1 MINRILL
8 VLKTQNLTSSQ
19 FADEIGVQRSSISH
33 ILSGR
38 NNPSLEFVT
47 KILKRFPDINS
58 EWILFGKGSMYR
70 ESESSLKSKSDK
82 KLVAQADLLSFD
94 DEPENVE
101 MPAINQALLQ
111 DDDIYENHIDEKVNN
126 EPLQIF
132 ENVIIKQE
140 ISKEKSEEKI
150 PQIEKNESFVS
161 EIKKTEYNEP
171 VKKIKKKEIEKI
183 VIFYSDKTF
192 REYFPELE

>member
-1 MINRILL
+1 MNDRILL
-8 VLKTQNLTSSQ
+8 ILKTQNLSSSQ

-70 ESESSLKSKSDK
+70 ESDKTIKNSKKSIKSNM
-82 KLVAQADLLSFD
+82 QADLFSIVDSDDD
-94 DEPENVE
+94 DENEIN
-101 MPAINQALLQ
+101 AIDTDMSS
-111 DDDIYENHIDEKVNN
+111 DDSKYENLNDEKNIDIASLAAVNVLN
-126 EPLQIF
+126 E
-132 ENVIIKQE
+132 
-140 ISKEKSEEKI
+140 SEKT
-150 PQIEKNESFVS
+150 IEKTDMNKVTENKNIENSNTDNVKP
-161 EIKKTEYNEP
+161 KKA
-171 VKKIKKKEIEKI
+171 IEKI

-192 REYFPELE
+192 REYFPE

>member
-1 MINRILL
+1 MIDRILL

-70 ESESSLKSKSDK
+70 ESDASLKTKQDK
-82 KLVAQADLLSFD
+82 KSGIQPDLFSF
-94 DEPENVE
+94 DEPEPIQVE
-101 MPAINQALLQ
+101 MPAIKES
-111 DDDIYENHIDEKVNN
+111 DIQQPYEYENLI
-126 EPLQIF
+126 
-132 ENVIIKQE
+132 
-140 ISKEKSEEKI
+140 EEKPQI
-150 PQIEKNESFVS
+150 NLLESVENKEVVIENEEGKFEGKMHQIEKTESIVTECKKS
-161 EIKKTEYNEP
+161 EPAEPENKKKT
-171 VKKIKKKEIEKI
+171 KEIEKI
-183 VIFYSDKTF
+183 VIFYTDRTF
-192 REYFPELE
+192 REYYQE

>member
-70 ESESSLKSKSDK
+70 ESESSLKNKLDK
-82 KLVAQADLLSFD
+82 KPIVQADLFSY
-94 DEPENVE
+94 EESEQVE
-101 MPAINQALLQ
+101 MPAINQAILN
-111 DDDIYENHIDEKVNN
+111 DDEFYENHIDKNTPINPVH
-126 EPLQIF
+126 IS
-132 ENVIIKQE
+132 ENVLFNQNILQE
-140 ISKEKSEEKI
+140 KTD
-150 PQIEKNESFVS
+150 EKNKKTERNESIES
-161 EIKKTEYNEP
+161 EIKKCETEEP
-171 VKKIKKKEIEKI
+171 EIKKKKKEIEKI

-192 REYFPELE
+192 KEYFPE